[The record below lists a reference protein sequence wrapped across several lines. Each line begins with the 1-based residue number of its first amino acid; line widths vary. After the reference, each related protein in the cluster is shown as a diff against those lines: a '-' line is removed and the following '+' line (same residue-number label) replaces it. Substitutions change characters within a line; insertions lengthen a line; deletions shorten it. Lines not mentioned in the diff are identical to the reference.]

1 MTNRTLD
8 DNTNHTKQIVEKY
21 KFHSIIPLIQ
31 TYFENS
37 SIVSLKTVK

>member
-1 MTNRTLD
+1 MTNRTSD

-31 TYFENS
+31 TLVNS